1 MKKLIVIPLLFSLAG
16 CMSFDTKPS
25 SESVETGYQ
34 GSVKDGFVF
43 EYKLTNTG
51 DYPVKVVS
59 RAGHLLNVKIR
70 KHDTQKV
77 VYDSYQEVEPKRLS
91 KEVQPHKTVT
101 LKRKVKAGVIPAGV
115 YDIDY
120 IVRDGTG
127 ESTGGD
133 REIRLK

>member
-1 MKKLIVIPLLFSLAG
+1 MKKLIVIPFLFSLAG
-16 CMSFDTKPS
+16 CMSLDTKPS

-51 DYPVKVVS
+51 DYPTEVVS

>member
-51 DYPVKVVS
+51 DYPTEVVS

>member
-1 MKKLIVIPLLFSLAG
+1 MKKLIVIPFLFSLAG

-51 DYPVKVVS
+51 DYPTEVVS

>member
-16 CMSFDTKPS
+16 CMSLDTKPS

-51 DYPVKVVS
+51 DYPTEVVS

>member
-1 MKKLIVIPLLFSLAG
+1 MKKLLIIPLLFSLVG
-16 CMSFDTKPS
+16 CMSLDMKPS
-25 SESVETGYQ
+25 SESVETGYT

-43 EYKLTNTG
+43 EYELTNRG

-59 RAGHLLNVKIR
+59 RAGHLLNVKVR

-77 VYDSYQEVEPKRLS
+77 VYDSYKEVEPKRLS

-101 LKRKVKAGVIPAGV
+101 LKRTVKAGVIPAGV

-120 IVRDGTG
+120 IVREPSS
-127 ESTGGD
+127 ESTSGD
-133 REIRLK
+133 GEIKLK